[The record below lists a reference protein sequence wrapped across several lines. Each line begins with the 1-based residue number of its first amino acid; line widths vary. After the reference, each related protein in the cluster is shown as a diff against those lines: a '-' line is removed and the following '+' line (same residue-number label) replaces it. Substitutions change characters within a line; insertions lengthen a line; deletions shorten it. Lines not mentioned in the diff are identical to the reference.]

1 MAPTISACCGLVP
14 TTRASRSMPAPGT
27 LASSTIVRTSDVGRL
42 STTYQPWSSRSA
54 AALVRP
60 APDSP
65 VITTMS
71 ATGPAYRRALATAR
85 TTERSVPWH
94 R

>member
-1 MAPTISACCGLVP
+1 MASRMSACCGLVP
-14 TTRASRSMPAPGT
+14 TTRASRSMALPGT
-27 LASSTIVRTSDVGRL
+27 LASSTMVRTSEVGRL

-60 APDSP
+60 APDRP

-71 ATGPAYRRALATAR
+71 AIPVQRTDAAPRPAGGLHGPA
-85 TTERSVPWH
+85 S
-94 R
+94 